1 MKFIAPRSPRAVISA
16 SGAIDLE
23 RLTTCVRMVLLFC
36 MATVRE
42 LRETLLKHRVSRA
55 LFAKECGMTLS
66 EFNAMMKCDEELPSV
81 VMVRLG
87 VLLEGAKSK
96 AASKVASKVI
106 KKRARLSAEVGR
118 RLVNPYVREIILAGD
133 ARASLQVSPE
143 FDLRMGSEVY
153 VKRVKGEESW
163 VYELDGPYNR
173 RGELMEVS

>member
-1 MKFIAPRSPRAVISA
+1 
-16 SGAIDLE
+16 
-23 RLTTCVRMVLLFC
+23 
-36 MATVRE
+36 
-42 LRETLLKHRVSRA
+42 
-55 LFAKECGMTLS
+55 MTLS